1 MTEKNESR
9 ITAFAKDVQ
18 RVAEEVE
25 HLGEDSRLVG
35 EEVVGAEILL
45 TKELTEKIGILWETA
60 ERASA
65 IGTEQIRHL
74 VEDYLATAREFSE
87 TPGLHN
93 FFDLTAN
100 HLARRITHVSD
111 GARAVAELVA
121 EETGRL
127 EEAVLGVWKPFLA
140 VLNRD
145 WESRG

>member
-1 MTEKNESR
+1 MTERSEGR
-9 ITAFAKDVQ
+9 ISAFAKDVQ

-25 HLGEDSRLVG
+25 HLGEDSKLVG

-45 TKELTEKIGILWETA
+45 TKELTETIGILWDSA
-60 ERASA
+60 ERAGA
-65 IGTEQIRHL
+65 IGAQQVRHC

-93 FFDLTAN
+93 FLDLTTN
-100 HLARRITHVSD
+100 HLARRITHVSE
-111 GARAVAELVA
+111 GARAVADLVA
-121 EETGRL
+121 EGTGRL
-127 EEAVLGVWKPFLA
+127 EEAVVGVWKPFLA

>member
-1 MTEKNESR
+1 MTESSEGR
-9 ITAFAKDVQ
+9 ISAFAKDVQ

-45 TKELTEKIGILWETA
+45 TKELTETIGIVWETA

-65 IGTEQIRHL
+65 IGAEQIRHL
-74 VEDYLATAREFSE
+74 VEDHLATAREFSE

-93 FFDLTAN
+93 FLDLTVN
-100 HLARRITHVSD
+100 HLSRRITHVSE
-111 GARAVAELVA
+111 GARAVADLVA
-121 EETGRL
+121 EESRHL
-127 EEAVLGVWKPFLA
+127 EDAVLSLWKPFLA

-145 WESRG
+145 WEPRG